1 MQEKALESFNKS
13 FMTDSEAQIDHSKCV
28 ELQDEVFDFREEL
41 EDLSSTPEFQ
51 HFSAKIHFSRPFE
64 PEEKA
69 ILLTK
74 KGTAKFSGHPAPIKG
89 FAPAIVGSTAELI
102 NAQQRRNSDGVSYY
116 DTLNQLGNLIGKL
129 SFPSMKV
136 IDQEP
141 PMGYLDSMLRRNVVI
156 PSPGFKSRVIA
167 VGDYNT
173 QYMLSPIHRWAF
185 QCLRQIDSDYTF
197 NHEKG
202 FQCLS
207 EFTLSSNY
215 VACFDLSNATDAFPV
230 SFTEEVL
237 RLVLPG
243 GPQIAPLWTTI
254 MTSLPFGKRYY
265 RRGQPMGLLSSWAA
279 FALSHHFVVWLAAKK
294 AGGTLLRRV
303 LANPASY
310 YGIVGDDVF
319 ITHPALAHYY
329 ALIIVAL
336 GVKINFTKSL
346 IVTSDKRVSEFVK
359 RNSFRGR
366 EISAI
371 SPGLIVKSFND
382 YACLRE
388 FILRLRSLHSNGSM
402 ISLYDEVA
410 LRETMQSFAG
420 GFIHHAMSILST
432 VPVCYAGL
440 APMEHRGFWPPQA
453 RFSFLALKALEILD
467 LRLRGTFI
475 GSNGQDVYNDLVNW
489 LTQEITLEGTF
500 HRTQFYEF
508 MKKQGSETEGLLQG
522 SRGLRHKLVAQLSDM
537 ATTLS
542 ERVMSE
548 EEFCSFEDKFLHDL
562 EQYAP
567 QQTLSVKA
575 VQRAMTRS
583 YAYKLF
589 KSVREFPTKPFEVLA
604 TLEARIYSLSQKY
617 SFKLPVGTST
627 EYSPFG
633 EIER

>member
-1 MQEKALESFNKS
+1 MKAS
-13 FMTDSEAQIDHSKCV
+13 D
-28 ELQDEVFDFREEL
+28 QDP
-41 EDLSSTPEFQ
+41 PE
-51 HFSAKIHFSRPFE
+51 
-64 PEEKA
+64 
-69 ILLTK
+69 
-74 KGTAKFSGHPAPIKG
+74 
-89 FAPAIVGSTAELI
+89 
-102 NAQQRRNSDGVSYY
+102 
-116 DTLNQLGNLIGKL
+116 
-129 SFPSMKV
+129 
-136 IDQEP
+136 
-141 PMGYLDSMLRRNVVI
+141 GYLDSTLRRNVVI
-156 PSPGFKSRVIA
+156 PSPGLKSRVIA

-185 QCLRQIDSDYTF
+185 ECLRQISSDYTF
-197 NHEKG
+197 NHDGG
-202 FQCLS
+202 FQKLS
-207 EFTLSSNY
+207 EFTRSSNY

-237 RLVLPG
+237 RQVLPG
-243 GPQIAPLWTTI
+243 GAMIAPLWTTI
-254 MTSLPFGKRYY
+254 MTSLPFGTRYY

-303 LANPASY
+303 LANPSEY

-359 RNSFRGR
+359 RNSFRGL

-388 FILRLRSLHSNGSM
+388 LILRMRQLHSNGSM
-402 ISLYDEVA
+402 VSLCDEVA
-410 LRETMQSFAG
+410 LRETVQSFAG

-440 APMEHRGFWPPQA
+440 APMEQRGFWPPQA
-453 RFSFLALKALEILD
+453 RFSFLALKVLEILN
-467 LRLRGTFI
+467 LRLRGIYI
-475 GSNGQDVYNDLVNW
+475 GTDGQDVYNDLVLW

-508 MKKQGSETEGLLQG
+508 MKKQIQTADFEINGPSGI
-522 SRGLRHKLVAQLSDM
+522 RNKLIAKLSDM
-537 ATTLS
+537 AELLS
-542 ERVMSE
+542 NSYISE
-548 EEFCSFEDKFLHDL
+548 EEFSSFEDEFLSDL
-562 EQYAP
+562 EHYVP
-567 QQTLSVKA
+567 EQTLSVKA
-575 VQRAMTRS
+575 VNRAMTRS
-583 YAYKLF
+583 YAHKLF
-589 KSVREFPTKPFEVLA
+589 KSVRGFPTKPFETLASLEESIYVLHQR
-604 TLEARIYSLSQKY
+604 L
-617 SFKLPVGTST
+617 SFKLPVHSRV